1 MAVALALTAMSDLD
15 YLLGE
20 IAESLQLDP
29 TQYERMRESYEAVC
43 RWLSA
48 PESGVG
54 AYRPSMYAQGST
66 AIGTTV
72 KPKRND
78 EFDLDFVLQ
87 VERWAGSPMALYNAV
102 YSRLNAHG
110 VYGPKLKPMR
120 RCVRIEYAG
129 QFHLDIVPA
138 TLVASPTPT
147 NILITDTTMQ
157 SWTSSNPKGFA
168 RWFLNQARTSL
179 IKAERKIEPL
189 PKPLSVDEKEVL
201 ALVVQL
207 MKRHRDELFANETN
221 EDSIPRSIVLTTLAG
236 MYYQRE
242 QSAAE
247 ALRNICA
254 RIEVAIAAAHPRQI
268 AVPNPT
274 DANESFCE
282 SFNKAPEGYRNFQLL
297 IRTLR
302 TDIDELL
309 APRLGLDATQKKLAK
324 MFGETPAGRAVGM
337 LTERI
342 AKLRGNGALRTSASG
357 LAIVS
362 STTRGTQVP
371 ANRFYGN

>member
-1 MAVALALTAMSDLD
+1 MSDLD
-15 YLLGE
+15 YLLSE

-29 TQYERMRESYEAVC
+29 TQYDRMHESYDAVC

-48 PESGVG
+48 PESPVG
-54 AYRPSMYAQGST
+54 DYRPTMYAQGST

-72 KPKRND
+72 KPKRDD

-87 VERWAGSPMALYNAV
+87 VEGWNGSPMALYNAV

-110 VYGPKLKPMR
+110 AYSPKLKPMR

-138 TLVASPTPT
+138 TLIASPTPT
-147 NILITDTTMQ
+147 NILITDSTTQ

-168 RWFLNQARTSL
+168 RWFLNQARTSMM
-179 IKAERKIEPL
+179 KAERKIEPL
-189 PKPLSVDEKEVL
+189 PKPLSVEEKEVL
-201 ALVVQL
+201 ALAVQL
-207 MKRHRDELFANETN
+207 MKRRRDELFANEQN

-242 QSAAE
+242 ESAAE
-247 ALRNICA
+247 ALRNICM
-254 RIEVAIAAAHPRQI
+254 RIETAIAAAHPFQI
-268 AVPNPT
+268 SVPNPT

-282 SFNKAPEGYRNFQLL
+282 SFDKAADGYRNFQMF

-302 TDIDELL
+302 TDMDELL
-309 APRLGLDATQKKLAK
+309 AARPGLDAIPKKLAK
-324 MFGETPAGRAVGM
+324 MFGETPTGRAVGM

-342 AKLRGNGALRTSASG
+342 AKLRGAGALRTSASG

-362 STTRGTQVP
+362 STTKGTTVP